1 MLNAKD
7 IFFVDFQKIGNTR
20 AKSFNIDTDKLNFL
34 VLIFIF
40 FALVVIWIDF
50 LILIG
55 SNLGKILLEG

>member
-1 MLNAKD
+1 MLNTKD